1 MENDSTSY
9 FSDLYSTY
17 CLLFSDTWSLIM
29 ERNQL
34 QQFDQGCSHLT
45 FYVNVLTLQK
55 KTPPSILWP
64 ALARWRRKAQKGFV
78 PYGTLLILLQE
89 KGLVW
94 AELCCFSLGKKKK
107 KNNQAE
113 TYTVFHTHILCC
125 EDSANCI
132 CESYVRLN
140 VRELLSF
147 GTNNLP
153 SERKEMKSK

>member
-55 KTPPSILWP
+55 KDSSFNSLTGPGQMKEESSERVC
-64 ALARWRRKAQKGFV
+64 ALRDSPHFAPRKRASLSRIMLF
-78 PYGTLLILLQE
+78 
-89 KGLVW
+89 
-94 AELCCFSLGKKKK
+94 FSGQKKK

-113 TYTVFHTHILCC
+113 TYTVFHTYILCC